1 MLEYIKIGQI
11 VNIHGVKGDVKIYP
25 LTDDLNRFKGLKEVY
40 LLKKEG
46 YELVRILSHKMLADM
61 VVLHIEGVD
70 TPEMAQKLRNTYL
83 CVDRAH
89 TIKLPK
95 NTWLICDLIG
105 ITVKTEEDDAVL
117 GKITDIL
124 QLGSNDVYVVKSE
137 NGGEDILIPALRTV
151 VKKVDIPEGLMIVKL
166 PEGLLD

>member
-25 LTDDLNRFKGLKEVY
+25 LTDNINRFKGLKEVY
-40 LLKKEG
+40 LQKKEG
-46 YELVRILSHKMLADM
+46 LELVQISSYKMLSDM
-61 VVLHIEGVD
+61 VVLHIDGVE

-83 CVDRAH
+83 CVDREH

-95 NTWLICDLIG
+95 NTWLICDLVG
-105 ITVKTEEDDAVL
+105 ITVKTEADNKEL
-117 GKITDIL
+117 GKISEVL
-124 QLGSNDVYVVKSE
+124 QLGSNDVYVVKQE
-137 NGGEDILIPALRTV
+137 NGGEDILIPALKTV
-151 VKKVDIPEGLMIVKL
+151 VKKVDIPEGLMIVEL